1 MCIAFSVLYLRI
13 ACVMCDVEKCV
24 ALTYLRVGSFKVA
37 ILQANDKS
45 RRKRISV
52 LREREYFLKD
62 DDDDK
67 K

>member
-1 MCIAFSVLYLRI
+1 
-13 ACVMCDVEKCV
+13 MCDVEKCV

>member
-1 MCIAFSVLYLRI
+1 
-13 ACVMCDVEKCV
+13 MCDVEKCV
-24 ALTYLRVGSFKVA
+24 ALTYLHVGSFKVA
-37 ILQANDKS
+37 NLHANDKS